1 MSAGAPDE
9 RADVVVVGGGTG
21 GTTAATLLARKGLR
35 VVLLE
40 RERFPRDHVGESLL
54 PASVPVLES
63 LGVLPSVEAAGFLP
77 KHGATMV
84 WGSDPE
90 PWSWYFRETNRAYP
104 SSFQVTR
111 PEFDRILLDHSRS
124 SGVDVREGHQ
134 AVEVAFEGG
143 RANGVRYRTDGGR
156 EGRIAADWV
165 VDASGQSAL
174 LGHSLGLRE
183 WDDFFRNLAIY
194 GYFEGAARLP
204 QPDAT
209 NIFIEAYEHG
219 WCWTIPLHSGQ
230 ASVGAVLDS
239 EAGQARIAA
248 DGVHEAFRAQL
259 DAAPRTAQL
268 LEGAS
273 LVAGPL
279 VIRDWSYVAREF
291 VGPGYILVG
300 DAACFVDPLFSS
312 GVHLALSSG
321 VLAAAYVSSAVRDP
335 SLQEAAAEA
344 YRELYLG
351 QYRNFHELAKLFY
364 SSNQTAE
371 SYFWAA
377 RRITDA
383 EAFSPRHAFVRMVA
397 GQSPIGYERAV
408 IARGD
413 APAGFAESVR
423 SVEQQRAGA
432 PQPARRR
439 GRGRDRR
446 LRTAPRP
453 RRDGAAQGRARGRR
467 VRLGPGAGDG
477 APPGRDATERRGR
490 AAARGG
496 GRRGPG
502 GCARRAHR
510 ARGGCRR
517 GGDARAPDGAD
528 GRRRRHPLRRRRDR
542 GADGPLSA

>member
-1 MSAGAPDE
+1 MTAGAPDE
-9 RADVVVVGGGTG
+9 RADVVVVGGGPG

-35 VVLLE
+35 IVLLE

-63 LGVLPSVEAAGFLP
+63 LGVLPAVEAAGFLP

-156 EGRIAADWV
+156 EGRIGADWI

-209 NIFIEAYEHG
+209 NIFIESYEHG

-273 LVAGPL
+273 LVAGPF

-423 SVEQQRAGA
+423 GVEEQRAERRSRLDAAGA
-432 PQPARRR
+432 AVIAAS
-439 GRGRDRR
+439 
-446 LRTAPRP
+446 APRLAP
-453 RRDGAAQGRARGRR
+453 GAMVRRKAVLEGDEFVWGQVLETEHRPEGTPLSTAVARLLAAADGEAPVAALAERIAREAGVDEEATLARLTEQMVAAVSILYVDGAIEELTG
-467 VRLGPGAGDG
+467 L
-477 APPGRDATERRGR
+477 
-490 AAARGG
+490 
-496 GRRGPG
+496 
-502 GCARRAHR
+502 
-510 ARGGCRR
+510 
-517 GGDARAPDGAD
+517 
-528 GRRRRHPLRRRRDR
+528 
-542 GADGPLSA
+542 